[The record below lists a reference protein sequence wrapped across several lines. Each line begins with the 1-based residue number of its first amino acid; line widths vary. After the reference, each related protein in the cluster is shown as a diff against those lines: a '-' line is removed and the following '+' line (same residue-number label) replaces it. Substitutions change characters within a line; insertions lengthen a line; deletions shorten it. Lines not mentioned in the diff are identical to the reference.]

1 MNPSLKS
8 KNPTQGSTGRPRPT
22 ESSTH
27 PQPKRQPLG
36 ITARPTAPPKSTGP
50 VARPPSNRF
59 QLSTTTVSRQPALT
73 SRPAKTTADSRK
85 TASTTA
91 RDRLAPGP
99 RGVKRKS
106 ETPQPAFSDDDGSTS
121 ASDSDSHSSASM
133 RKRPKS
139 SISSIDTH
147 VASRRNLVADGAA
160 QPGRFI
166 HGRTLTASTLLY
178 KPAMIAED
186 SVSAK
191 VGLQYPS
198 ASVKEYFELK
208 VLKRQSDNEYKPM
221 DDIEETIRI
230 ICHHYLPERIRRTI
244 KPGRHEIV
252 TDRYETVYSKG
263 LLRAKNEGD
272 VEKYIDIIEDFNKM
286 LKAVV
291 EDGSIQRELRGRAT
305 LPLDWFER
313 IHNQIYSRT
322 VSLHV
327 ESLKQYETGT
337 DDVYGELLP
346 SLVDKIINVT
356 QLSHDQ
362 IFVDLGSGVGNIVLQ
377 TALQVG
383 CESWGIE
390 QMPNPCKAAELQKAE
405 FAARTRLWGLT
416 TGQVNLINGSFFEC
430 PEIDEVLKRADV
442 VLVNN
447 QVFSAATNDS
457 LLAKFLDLKEG
468 AKVVSLKPFVP
479 KDHRIT
485 KTNINSMYGMF
496 RTEVHEY
503 FDNSVSW
510 VAYGGEYHVAIKDSS
525 LLRKF
530 GQDNGMG

>member
-1 MNPSLKS
+1 MNASLKS
-8 KNPTQGSTGRPRPT
+8 KTPTQGGTGRSRPT
-22 ESSTH
+22 EASAK
-27 PQPKRQPLG
+27 PQSNRRPLG
-36 ITARPTAPPKSTGP
+36 ITGRPTIPSRPSGP
-50 VARPPSNRF
+50 IARPPSNRF

-73 SRPAKTTADSRK
+73 SRPSKTAIASRK
-85 TASTTA
+85 PVPGNA
-91 RDRLAPGP
+91 RDRLAPGS

-106 ETPQPAFSDDDGSTS
+106 ETPQPAFSDDDGSSS
-121 ASDSDSHSSASM
+121 ASDSDSDSDAST
-133 RKRPKS
+133 RKRAKS
-139 SISSIDTH
+139 SISSADTH
-147 VASRRNLVADGAA
+147 VTSRRNLVANGAA
-160 QPGRFI
+160 ETAKLI
-166 HGRTLTASTLLY
+166 HSRTLTASKLLY
-178 KPAMIAED
+178 KPAMIVED
-186 SVSAK
+186 SVAAK

-198 ASVKEYFELK
+198 ACGKEYFELK
-208 VLKRQSDNEYKPM
+208 VLKRQSDDEYKPM

-230 ICHHYLPERIRRTI
+230 ICHHYLPERVKRTI

-252 TDRYETVYSKG
+252 TGPYETVYSKG

-272 VEKYIDIIEDFNKM
+272 VEKYIDIIEDFNIM
-286 LKAVV
+286 LKALV
-291 EDGSIQRELRGRAT
+291 EDGSIQHELRSRAT

-346 SLVDKIINVT
+346 SLVNKIINVT
-356 QLSHDQ
+356 QLSHDH

-405 FAARTRLWGLT
+405 FAARTKLWGLS
-416 TGQVNLINGSFFEC
+416 TGKVNLINGSFFDC
-430 PEIDEVLKRADV
+430 LEIDEVLKRADV

-447 QVFSAATNDS
+447 QVFSAATNDN

-479 KDHRIT
+479 RDHRIT
-485 KTNINSMYGMF
+485 KTNMNSMYGMF

-530 GQDNGMG
+530 GQENGMG